1 MRKNYH
7 LSIPKYSKSLY
18 NPKFQTET
26 NCEMYRAVMEE
37 VARFFERYQLQQ
49 QLQQTQRNGEQI
61 ARSKSLH
68 HVHGVGNTSLQSDA
82 RDDDASSG
90 GSASYLRARS
100 STNLMLN
107 KSMHAMDEEHNYETI
122 APAGSYNAFKD
133 FTW

>member
-90 GSASYLRARS
+90 GSQLYILCIH
-100 STNLMLN
+100 M
-107 KSMHAMDEEHNYETI
+107 
-122 APAGSYNAFKD
+122 
-133 FTW
+133 